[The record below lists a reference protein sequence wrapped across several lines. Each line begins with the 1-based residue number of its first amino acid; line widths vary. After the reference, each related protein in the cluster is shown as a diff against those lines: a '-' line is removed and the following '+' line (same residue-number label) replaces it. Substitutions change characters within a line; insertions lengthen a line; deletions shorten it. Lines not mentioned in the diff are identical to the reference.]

1 MNIKYKNIFFS
12 DGTTD
17 VTRTIHLGEPTD
29 FEKEAF
35 TRVLK
40 GFLSLGHSVFP
51 VKAPGSYFD
60 ALARKALW
68 DNGLDYGHGT
78 GHGVGAFLGVHEA
91 PPAINSMAIQEVY
104 QLVENQFTSNG
115 EVKLYSKLF
124 SNLIKY
130 L

>member
-1 MNIKYKNIFFS
+1 M
-12 DGTTD
+12 
-17 VTRTIHLGEPTD
+17 GEPTE

-51 VKAPGSYFD
+51 VGAPGSYFD
-60 ALARKALW
+60 ALARKSLW

-91 PPAINSMAIQEVY
+91 PPAINWSATSVIYRM
-104 QLVENQFTSNG
+104 LENQFTSNG
-115 EVKLYSKLF
+115 
-124 SNLIKY
+124 
-130 L
+130 